1 MITEGKAEVIAGLR
15 WLADQP
21 GGVPHRAL
29 LFRAAWLL
37 QRDEAVIFAS
47 DKQPIPALT
56 EQRSGDSVV

>member
-1 MITEGKAEVIAGLR
+1 MTDGKAEVIAGLR

-21 GGVPHRAL
+21 GGIPHRAL

-37 QRDEAVIFAS
+37 QRDESVTFIRQS
-47 DKQPIPALT
+47 DPLPALT